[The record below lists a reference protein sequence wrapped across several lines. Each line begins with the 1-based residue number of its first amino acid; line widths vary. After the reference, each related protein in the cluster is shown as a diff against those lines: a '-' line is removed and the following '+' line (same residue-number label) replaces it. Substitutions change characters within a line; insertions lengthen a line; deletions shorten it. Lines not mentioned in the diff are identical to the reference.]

1 MVMRDHVGD
10 NTTRGQRKMA
20 SNWLLNVALFV
31 LGFALFTLI
40 FWSV

>member
-1 MVMRDHVGD
+1 MVKHDYIGD
-10 NTTRGQRKMA
+10 NTTRGQRKTA
-20 SNWLLNVALFV
+20 SNWLLSVALFV